1 MRVRVLVAGR
11 LTDQRLVRLASR
23 RLYGELL
30 ESGVRIFE
38 YRPAMTHL
46 KTLIVDDTWAVVGTA
61 NIDNR
66 SFEHNDEVNVAL
78 RGAEIVG
85 KVRAE
90 FEMDLQSSDE
100 VTATAWNAR
109 PPLEKLVEPV
119 CWLLERQQ

>member
-1 MRVRVLVAGR
+1 VLVAGG

-66 SFEHNDEVNVAL
+66 SFEHNDEINVAL
-78 RGAEIVG
+78 RGAAIVG
-85 KVRAE
+85 TIRAE
-90 FEMDLQSSDE
+90 FERDLQSSDE
-100 VTATAWNAR
+100 VTATAWHAR
-109 PPLEKLVEPV
+109 PRLERLLGPV